1 MQNWLTT
8 QKNNKEQELTDKI
21 HHLENELS
29 SLSNSRND
37 ETKENVEVNQKLQS
51 KLNELQEE
59 INKKVIEKN
68 ELNCKNTENQQKI
81 ENYKC
86 LETTLNE
93 KILSLQQQLEN
104 EQQDVVSKTKE
115 FEDKINEYISQI
127 NNNNEEKNQKVQ
139 ELENEMLKLN
149 NELTNKL
156 KDYNELEIKNQQF
169 QCNMELE
176 IKKNALEKSEYEKQL
191 TIAHQKEE
199 RIHTNCKTLFSK
211 FQNIRDEMHN
221 VKQLKI
227 GQLEEMQKSFN
238 ELSPVLN
245 KLFQFN
251 QVMIDNLMEKYK
263 RELTLRRKYFN
274 TLQDMRGNIRVFCRV
289 RPLLKFELDQGDT
302 SCLKFPYDNAL
313 IVTDEKT
320 TEHPFDFDRV
330 YNTGTRQEDV
340 SEDTTEYI
348 QSVMDGYNVSIF
360 AYGQTGSGKTF
371 TMDGTDEN
379 PGVNLRALRQLFK
392 MAADRAPMFEYSI
405 KVSIFEIYNEEI
417 RDLIASANEKKEK
430 SADKNAKKEG
440 ELKVRHLPDG
450 SVDIIGLTWIPV
462 TADADVVRLS
472 NIAKKTSFCWCY
484 RYERTFITFSHVISC

>member
-1 MQNWLTT
+1 
-8 QKNNKEQELTDKI
+8 
-21 HHLENELS
+21 LENE
-29 SLSNSRND
+29 
-37 ETKENVEVNQKLQS
+37 
-51 KLNELQEE
+51 
-59 INKKVIEKN
+59 
-68 ELNCKNTENQQKI
+68 
-81 ENYKC
+81 
-86 LETTLNE
+86 
-93 KILSLQQQLEN
+93 IL
-104 EQQDVVSKTKE
+104 KTKN
-115 FEDKINEYISQI
+115 DLS
-127 NNNNEEKNQKVQ
+127 
-139 ELENEMLKLN
+139 
-149 NELTNKL
+149 NKL
-156 KDYNELEIKNQQF
+156 KEYNELEVKNQQM
-169 QCNMELE
+169 QYNMELE
-176 IKKNALEKSEYEKQL
+176 INKNTLEKTEYEKQL
-191 TIAHQKEE
+191 KIAQEKDE
-199 RIHTNCKTLFSK
+199 RIHTSCKTLFST
-211 FQNIRDEMHN
+211 FQIIRDEMHS
-221 VKQLKI
+221 VKQLKL

-251 QVMIDNLMEKYK
+251 QVMVDNLMEKYK

-274 TLQDMRGNIRVFCRV
+274 TLQELRGNIRVFCRV

-330 YNTGTRQEDV
+330 YNIDTRQEDV

-392 MAADRAPMFEYSI
+392 MAEDRAPMFEYTI

-417 RDLIASANEKKEK
+417 RDLIASERKEK
-430 SADKNAKKEG
+430 STDKNAKKDG
-440 ELKVRHLPDG
+440 DYKVRHLPDG
-450 SVDIIGLTWIPV
+450 GVEVIGLTWIPV

-472 NIAKKTSFCWCY
+472 NIAKKHRSAGVTDMNAHSSRSHMLLVVEVKGFNKPANIEYLGKLYLVDLAGSERIKKSGAQGQALKEAQNINSSLAALGDVMQALQEKRKFVPY
-484 RYERTFITFSHVISC
+484 RNSTLTDLMTNSLGGNAKTVMFINCCPTARHAFETVSSLKFASRVAKIELGQAKATVSKK